1 MIKLKSLFRRGQG
14 PSGAK
19 HSSQTQRSSSPTGGS
34 NGGGGGGVGP
44 GTGGAGYALG
54 TGGGGTGASGALSAN
69 GGGTTG
75 GGLLK
80 SAASVSSLE
89 YTVVSSK
96 PQTRGGQQQ
105 RFNGSKERLEHSGH
119 NHNQL
124 QHHHHHHHHHPQQ
137 QGHQHSRTASAH
149 MAQHASSGV
158 IGMATASS
166 STNHLNKFPP
176 SGGDGPLNERAVD
189 AGNSLSSSM
198 EQLTAISFV
207 GPERAVQKAPKG
219 HHHHHHQQQQQQ
231 PQSSPNRMAELQ
243 VHLEKLQT
251 ENRQLEEKVHEMSSC
266 QEELLLL
273 RDEIVRLKTS
283 HEQSNGELHRLLN
296 ENESLRDRLKTVV
309 QSPLSDSEKQQLIRN
324 TQRLHS
330 SAPASIAL
338 PNNMEPD
345 GTPCVT
351 PDWDKQSS
359 SSEVAVACLQDKIIQ
374 HNYINPAFC
383 QQSEF
388 YGTPPAASRSSRNN
402 VSGSLVSIASTAST
416 LTVTPKSKGQLD
428 VVTRRNEQ
436 LTRSYNRI
444 SSKIVNR
451 QHSLASFDRRV
462 PPSPGAK
469 PLVNTRLLD
478 RYGPPPPVGASGG
491 SQQQQQHQQQ
501 QQSAASL
508 GNPNTTGSRY
518 ALVPVEE
525 IPFSVV
531 QKYSVVNETQLSLV
545 AGGQRRPG
553 GTPIASRSEE
563 YLDRVGCDGDEGLTN
578 GDASGD
584 DDRDDNHNLSDQ
596 FRSLPPM
603 MTSHSTALDLHS
615 GSRTL
620 KNAFSS
626 DFGSKSFILYDQ
638 RNNQRFEMVP
648 TEEDEELVDDNQEII
663 QMHNGRAHRYAIIPS
678 VADDE
683 DETCLSHSNNDCGNG
698 SGNGVGSTEEP
709 TAIHRSPARR
719 TASSL
724 SVRHNHQHHHQQ
736 QRGRETPQQQMVP
749 AACSS
754 SNSGIL
760 KTPSKAAPPPP
771 QPGRI
776 ETTPKKNPATLKLHE
791 LLTTPQKP
799 QQWRGTP
806 QSSPFN
812 ITPATTPRRNAAAAA
827 GGPAIMV
834 SSTPKQQ
841 QPPQQVQQLQQPPP
855 TTAIISPRL
864 NSDIYSEKPLPLDP
878 EKSGAS
884 WGPTDGSKSWQKMA
898 NASITIGAVSLML
911 IMCGFMNSGLSLYM
925 TAKLGREFYL
935 DAGVLAGFSAIAL
948 GILGFKSRQCDWL
961 PNRNYMSGYVLVTV
975 FSLLNCCAEI
985 ILMTI
990 HPYPGTP
997 LNDVTT
1003 GIILGLSALIILLI
1017 SLGAITSRW
1026 CRAPPPDNRMEET
1039 HYSTN
1044 EELQATLQELADLQ
1058 SQILELQTDNER
1070 LVEEKDV
1077 IFQSLCR
1084 QTEKLEDS
1092 RTQIGTLQNLLL
1104 REPNPQD
1111 VTPTDREQKLVDLL
1125 KSAQDEREGL
1135 LVKQEELNGELNE
1148 VKGVLEERTGE
1159 VARIKARV
1167 SLLESSLEAANAEQ
1181 KDINA
1186 QLLESKEDASVKM
1199 IEISRLTTL
1208 LENARAKIDELEQD
1222 RAMGDKTDLEELLD
1236 ATRKEKDQLETQV
1249 ASLQEQV
1256 SISQCEV
1263 QKLKDQLARL
1273 NEECK
1278 VVRNNAKCVISDLE
1292 YKNETV
1298 TQEKQKMAS
1307 DYQLLQESINELQ
1320 VQNKC
1325 LLEDKAQLET
1335 LLSEMQ
1341 KHLGETERKLM
1352 EKTEE
1357 LNQETRLRKQEADEW
1372 DHFQSDLLMTVRV
1385 ANDFKTEAQNAREK
1399 LALDNKALREKV
1411 RVLEQQIEQ
1420 LNKQA
1425 IVGRGNPDEVQLSYE
1440 RLNVLKQGLS
1450 ASVES
1455 LNNFDRNVD
1464 EFSYRV
1470 QLLRKQMNGFSLDR
1484 QLNSTTNN
1492 SSPVTITTNIFQ
1504 HEPVARV
1511 ADDDSQQDTESD
1523 APPPL
1528 PKTKPPKMVVRFAGV
1543 PPQSDNDTS
1552 DTFGTSASDLD
1563 DFEAQELEVLMP
1575 STRKSTP
1582 FGGKQ
1587 IAQTPETMSNTSSNS
1602 SITGE
1607 TTGHRAERLTTE
1619 TVKDNWKLATP
1630 PFRPIAASRSSENLT
1645 QSSFALFKPVPRF
1658 ASKSTQDLRSSRSS
1672 SDRRQRNS
1680 LGLADFGSGM
1690 FYSKSI
1696 DDLIMRDIDGMT
1708 THHKAASNLSKFRK
1722 FRYERS
1728 ISGSSLNNLAKLELE
1743 DQQHQHRSVKDEQQQ
1758 QQQQQ
1763 QELHHQKVSSL
1774 TSLPTAKHVHSYSV
1788 EYMPARVTNKS
1799 RDLEISE
1806 RSNRLDTIARLGMKH
1821 EIRSKPQPLPRT
1833 DSEQSL
1839 ISGQHKI
1846 VYVHDAETNQFVLE
1860 EELRERKMKSTTR
1873 PVTMPPNVRTTS
1885 QPLPKPNTK
1894 FVLNRSSEPARNDV
1908 VAPLYANITRPEKY
1922 TYDRKHALLT
1932 FNNMLAS
1939 KESQNSLITSVQ
1951 QEMAV
1956 RRQQKS
1962 AIQRQDSRLS
1972 VKSLI
1977 ESIEN
1982 SAKQTKLST
1991 DSRCSSS
1998 SSINSIPA
2006 DGNPTLSTKHSTHV
2020 SDNSIN
2026 NNNNNDNNGQAIGIN
2041 NVKSHTN
2048 GNNNDE
2054 NDVLQIPVQAAP
2066 TVPASLPAKSPLRE
2080 QQQPTAGGNIV
2091 NSNTKP
2097 NQSAS
2102 ADTVLLMKK
2111 SSLINTNNGCNTTI
2125 NPAII
2130 SHKTMDYVRRNS
2142 YNDISER
2149 KDPLNAL
2156 VKNGG
2161 SKRNALLKWC
2171 QNKAVGYRN
2180 IDITNFSS
2188 SWNDGLALCAI
2199 MHSYL
2204 PDRVPYDKLNQNDK
2218 RRNFS
2223 LAFAAAESVGIPTSL
2238 SIDEMCLQER
2248 PDWQQVMS
2256 YVTAI
2261 YKHFET

>member
-54 TGGGGTGASGALSAN
+54 TGGGGTGGSGALSAN

-374 HNYINPAFC
+374 
-383 QQSEF
+383 
-388 YGTPPAASRSSRNN
+388 
-402 VSGSLVSIASTAST
+402 
-416 LTVTPKSKGQLD
+416 
-428 VVTRRNEQ
+428 
-436 LTRSYNRI
+436 
-444 SSKIVNR
+444 
-451 QHSLASFDRRV
+451 
-462 PPSPGAK
+462 
-469 PLVNTRLLD
+469 
-478 RYGPPPPVGASGG
+478 
-491 SQQQQQHQQQ
+491 
-501 QQSAASL
+501 
-508 GNPNTTGSRY
+508 
-518 ALVPVEE
+518 
-525 IPFSVV
+525 
-531 QKYSVVNETQLSLV
+531 
-545 AGGQRRPG
+545 
-553 GTPIASRSEE
+553 
-563 YLDRVGCDGDEGLTN
+563 
-578 GDASGD
+578 
-584 DDRDDNHNLSDQ
+584 
-596 FRSLPPM
+596 
-603 MTSHSTALDLHS
+603 
-615 GSRTL
+615 
-620 KNAFSS
+620 
-626 DFGSKSFILYDQ
+626 
-638 RNNQRFEMVP
+638 
-648 TEEDEELVDDNQEII
+648 
-663 QMHNGRAHRYAIIPS
+663 
-678 VADDE
+678 
-683 DETCLSHSNNDCGNG
+683 
-698 SGNGVGSTEEP
+698 
-709 TAIHRSPARR
+709 
-719 TASSL
+719 
-724 SVRHNHQHHHQQ
+724 
-736 QRGRETPQQQMVP
+736 
-749 AACSS
+749 
-754 SNSGIL
+754 
-760 KTPSKAAPPPP
+760 
-771 QPGRI
+771 
-776 ETTPKKNPATLKLHE
+776 
-791 LLTTPQKP
+791 
-799 QQWRGTP
+799 
-806 QSSPFN
+806 
-812 ITPATTPRRNAAAAA
+812 
-827 GGPAIMV
+827 
-834 SSTPKQQ
+834 
-841 QPPQQVQQLQQPPP
+841 
-855 TTAIISPRL
+855 
-864 NSDIYSEKPLPLDP
+864 
-878 EKSGAS
+878 
-884 WGPTDGSKSWQKMA
+884 
-898 NASITIGAVSLML
+898 
-911 IMCGFMNSGLSLYM
+911 
-925 TAKLGREFYL
+925 
-935 DAGVLAGFSAIAL
+935 
-948 GILGFKSRQCDWL
+948 
-961 PNRNYMSGYVLVTV
+961 
-975 FSLLNCCAEI
+975 
-985 ILMTI
+985 
-990 HPYPGTP
+990 
-997 LNDVTT
+997 
-1003 GIILGLSALIILLI
+1003 
-1017 SLGAITSRW
+1017 
-1026 CRAPPPDNRMEET
+1026 MEET

-1420 LNKQA
+1420 LNK
-1425 IVGRGNPDEVQLSYE
+1425 L
-1440 RLNVLKQGLS
+1440 
-1450 ASVES
+1450 
-1455 LNNFDRNVD
+1455 
-1464 EFSYRV
+1464 
-1470 QLLRKQMNGFSLDR
+1470 
-1484 QLNSTTNN
+1484 
-1492 SSPVTITTNIFQ
+1492 
-1504 HEPVARV
+1504 
-1511 ADDDSQQDTESD
+1511 
-1523 APPPL
+1523 
-1528 PKTKPPKMVVRFAGV
+1528 
-1543 PPQSDNDTS
+1543 
-1552 DTFGTSASDLD
+1552 
-1563 DFEAQELEVLMP
+1563 
-1575 STRKSTP
+1575 
-1582 FGGKQ
+1582 
-1587 IAQTPETMSNTSSNS
+1587 
-1602 SITGE
+1602 
-1607 TTGHRAERLTTE
+1607 
-1619 TVKDNWKLATP
+1619 
-1630 PFRPIAASRSSENLT
+1630 
-1645 QSSFALFKPVPRF
+1645 
-1658 ASKSTQDLRSSRSS
+1658 
-1672 SDRRQRNS
+1672 
-1680 LGLADFGSGM
+1680 
-1690 FYSKSI
+1690 
-1696 DDLIMRDIDGMT
+1696 
-1708 THHKAASNLSKFRK
+1708 
-1722 FRYERS
+1722 
-1728 ISGSSLNNLAKLELE
+1728 
-1743 DQQHQHRSVKDEQQQ
+1743 
-1758 QQQQQ
+1758 
-1763 QELHHQKVSSL
+1763 
-1774 TSLPTAKHVHSYSV
+1774 
-1788 EYMPARVTNKS
+1788 
-1799 RDLEISE
+1799 
-1806 RSNRLDTIARLGMKH
+1806 
-1821 EIRSKPQPLPRT
+1821 
-1833 DSEQSL
+1833 
-1839 ISGQHKI
+1839 
-1846 VYVHDAETNQFVLE
+1846 
-1860 EELRERKMKSTTR
+1860 
-1873 PVTMPPNVRTTS
+1873 
-1885 QPLPKPNTK
+1885 
-1894 FVLNRSSEPARNDV
+1894 
-1908 VAPLYANITRPEKY
+1908 
-1922 TYDRKHALLT
+1922 
-1932 FNNMLAS
+1932 LAS

-2026 NNNNNDNNGQAIGIN
+2026 NNNNDNNSQAIGIN

>member
-1 MIKLKSLFRRGQG
+1 MSTLKQKIRNVFSWQHDDYKLTDPPAEAAPASNENDVANGGNRASRFLKGSSAKPTNVPLKGVGSRTAKINKKRLNQINIARNSSITSAQLNAAVPLVNIRRAPSDRSVLSEIDREIVSKSNQYRTPTRPITVAAIPASSVSGRSSTSTKASSRGSSIAPSSLTSASQSGPIIVRKAPPAPVGNLGAAPDRSLFRSQAKPSRSNNEEQRKSITRKPLLSGFGRQRGQG
-14 PSGAK
+14 PSGGTK
-19 HSSQTQRSSSPTGGS
+19 HSSQTQRSSSPTGGT
-34 NGGGGGGVGP
+34 NGGGGGGG
-44 GTGGAGYALG
+44 GQGGAGYAL
-54 TGGGGTGASGALSAN
+54 GGTGASGALSAN
-69 GGGTTG
+69 GGGTTGAGGG

-89 YTVVSSK
+89 YTVVSK
-96 PQTRGGQQQ
+96 PQSRGGQQQ
-105 RFNGSKERLEHSGH
+105 RFNGSKERLDHHSGH

-137 QGHQHSRTASAH
+137 QQQQQQAAHQHSRTASAH
-149 MAQHASSGV
+149 MAQHATSGI

-166 STNHLNKFPP
+166 TNHLNMFPP
-176 SGGDGPLNERAVD
+176 GGAGGGDGPVNERAVD

-198 EQLTAISFV
+198 EQLTAISFT
-207 GPERAVQKAPKG
+207 GPERAVQKAPKA

-231 PQSSPNRMAELQ
+231 PQSSPNRLAELQ

-338 PNNMEPD
+338 PNNMDAE

-374 HNYINPAFC
+374 
-383 QQSEF
+383 
-388 YGTPPAASRSSRNN
+388 
-402 VSGSLVSIASTAST
+402 
-416 LTVTPKSKGQLD
+416 
-428 VVTRRNEQ
+428 
-436 LTRSYNRI
+436 
-444 SSKIVNR
+444 
-451 QHSLASFDRRV
+451 
-462 PPSPGAK
+462 
-469 PLVNTRLLD
+469 
-478 RYGPPPPVGASGG
+478 
-491 SQQQQQHQQQ
+491 
-501 QQSAASL
+501 
-508 GNPNTTGSRY
+508 
-518 ALVPVEE
+518 
-525 IPFSVV
+525 
-531 QKYSVVNETQLSLV
+531 
-545 AGGQRRPG
+545 
-553 GTPIASRSEE
+553 
-563 YLDRVGCDGDEGLTN
+563 
-578 GDASGD
+578 
-584 DDRDDNHNLSDQ
+584 
-596 FRSLPPM
+596 
-603 MTSHSTALDLHS
+603 
-615 GSRTL
+615 
-620 KNAFSS
+620 
-626 DFGSKSFILYDQ
+626 
-638 RNNQRFEMVP
+638 
-648 TEEDEELVDDNQEII
+648 
-663 QMHNGRAHRYAIIPS
+663 
-678 VADDE
+678 
-683 DETCLSHSNNDCGNG
+683 
-698 SGNGVGSTEEP
+698 
-709 TAIHRSPARR
+709 
-719 TASSL
+719 
-724 SVRHNHQHHHQQ
+724 
-736 QRGRETPQQQMVP
+736 
-749 AACSS
+749 
-754 SNSGIL
+754 
-760 KTPSKAAPPPP
+760 
-771 QPGRI
+771 
-776 ETTPKKNPATLKLHE
+776 
-791 LLTTPQKP
+791 
-799 QQWRGTP
+799 
-806 QSSPFN
+806 
-812 ITPATTPRRNAAAAA
+812 
-827 GGPAIMV
+827 
-834 SSTPKQQ
+834 
-841 QPPQQVQQLQQPPP
+841 
-855 TTAIISPRL
+855 
-864 NSDIYSEKPLPLDP
+864 
-878 EKSGAS
+878 
-884 WGPTDGSKSWQKMA
+884 
-898 NASITIGAVSLML
+898 
-911 IMCGFMNSGLSLYM
+911 
-925 TAKLGREFYL
+925 
-935 DAGVLAGFSAIAL
+935 
-948 GILGFKSRQCDWL
+948 
-961 PNRNYMSGYVLVTV
+961 
-975 FSLLNCCAEI
+975 
-985 ILMTI
+985 
-990 HPYPGTP
+990 
-997 LNDVTT
+997 
-1003 GIILGLSALIILLI
+1003 
-1017 SLGAITSRW
+1017 
-1026 CRAPPPDNRMEET
+1026 MEET

-1058 SQILELQTDNER
+1058 SQILELQSDNER

-1148 VKGVLEERTGE
+1148 LKGVVEERTGE
-1159 VARIKARV
+1159 VSRIKARV

-1236 ATRKEKDQLETQV
+1236 VARKEKDQLETQV

-1298 TQEKQKMAS
+1298 TQEKQKMAA

-1420 LNKQA
+1420 LNKQ
-1425 IVGRGNPDEVQLSYE
+1425 
-1440 RLNVLKQGLS
+1440 
-1450 ASVES
+1450 
-1455 LNNFDRNVD
+1455 
-1464 EFSYRV
+1464 
-1470 QLLRKQMNGFSLDR
+1470 
-1484 QLNSTTNN
+1484 
-1492 SSPVTITTNIFQ
+1492 
-1504 HEPVARV
+1504 
-1511 ADDDSQQDTESD
+1511 
-1523 APPPL
+1523 
-1528 PKTKPPKMVVRFAGV
+1528 
-1543 PPQSDNDTS
+1543 
-1552 DTFGTSASDLD
+1552 
-1563 DFEAQELEVLMP
+1563 
-1575 STRKSTP
+1575 
-1582 FGGKQ
+1582 
-1587 IAQTPETMSNTSSNS
+1587 
-1602 SITGE
+1602 
-1607 TTGHRAERLTTE
+1607 
-1619 TVKDNWKLATP
+1619 
-1630 PFRPIAASRSSENLT
+1630 
-1645 QSSFALFKPVPRF
+1645 
-1658 ASKSTQDLRSSRSS
+1658 
-1672 SDRRQRNS
+1672 
-1680 LGLADFGSGM
+1680 
-1690 FYSKSI
+1690 
-1696 DDLIMRDIDGMT
+1696 
-1708 THHKAASNLSKFRK
+1708 
-1722 FRYERS
+1722 
-1728 ISGSSLNNLAKLELE
+1728 
-1743 DQQHQHRSVKDEQQQ
+1743 
-1758 QQQQQ
+1758 
-1763 QELHHQKVSSL
+1763 
-1774 TSLPTAKHVHSYSV
+1774 
-1788 EYMPARVTNKS
+1788 
-1799 RDLEISE
+1799 
-1806 RSNRLDTIARLGMKH
+1806 
-1821 EIRSKPQPLPRT
+1821 
-1833 DSEQSL
+1833 
-1839 ISGQHKI
+1839 
-1846 VYVHDAETNQFVLE
+1846 
-1860 EELRERKMKSTTR
+1860 
-1873 PVTMPPNVRTTS
+1873 
-1885 QPLPKPNTK
+1885 
-1894 FVLNRSSEPARNDV
+1894 
-1908 VAPLYANITRPEKY
+1908 
-1922 TYDRKHALLT
+1922 
-1932 FNNMLAS
+1932 LAS

-1982 SAKQTKLST
+1982 SAKQTKLSS

-2026 NNNNNDNNGQAIGIN
+2026 NNNNNNDNNGQAIGSN

-2054 NDVLQIPVQAAP
+2054 NDVLQIPVQATA

-2080 QQQPTAGGNIV
+2080 QQQPTAGGNV
-2091 NSNTKP
+2091 ANSNTKP

-2111 SSLINTNNGCNTTI
+2111 SSLINTSNGCNTTI

-2238 SIDEMCLQER
+2238 NIDEMCLQER

>member
-34 NGGGGGGVGP
+34 NGGGQ

-54 TGGGGTGASGALSAN
+54 GTGGGTGASGALSAN
-69 GGGTTG
+69 GGGTTGAAGG

-96 PQTRGGQQQ
+96 PQSRGGQQQ
-105 RFNGSKERLEHSGH
+105 RFNGSKERLDHHSGH
-119 NHNQL
+119 SQL

-137 QGHQHSRTASAH
+137 QQQAHHQHSRTASAH
-149 MAQHASSGV
+149 MAQHASSGI
-158 IGMATASS
+158 IGMATAS

-176 SGGDGPLNERAVD
+176 GGGGDGPVNERAVD

-198 EQLTAISFV
+198 EQLTAISFA
-207 GPERAVQKAPKG
+207 GPERAVQKAPKA
-219 HHHHHHQQQQQQ
+219 HHHHHHQQQQQPQQ
-231 PQSSPNRMAELQ
+231 PQSSPNRLAELQ

-283 HEQSNGELHRLLN
+283 HEQSNSELHRLLN

-338 PNNMEPD
+338 PNNMDAE

-374 HNYINPAFC
+374 
-383 QQSEF
+383 
-388 YGTPPAASRSSRNN
+388 
-402 VSGSLVSIASTAST
+402 
-416 LTVTPKSKGQLD
+416 
-428 VVTRRNEQ
+428 
-436 LTRSYNRI
+436 
-444 SSKIVNR
+444 
-451 QHSLASFDRRV
+451 
-462 PPSPGAK
+462 
-469 PLVNTRLLD
+469 
-478 RYGPPPPVGASGG
+478 
-491 SQQQQQHQQQ
+491 
-501 QQSAASL
+501 
-508 GNPNTTGSRY
+508 
-518 ALVPVEE
+518 
-525 IPFSVV
+525 
-531 QKYSVVNETQLSLV
+531 
-545 AGGQRRPG
+545 
-553 GTPIASRSEE
+553 
-563 YLDRVGCDGDEGLTN
+563 
-578 GDASGD
+578 
-584 DDRDDNHNLSDQ
+584 
-596 FRSLPPM
+596 
-603 MTSHSTALDLHS
+603 
-615 GSRTL
+615 
-620 KNAFSS
+620 
-626 DFGSKSFILYDQ
+626 
-638 RNNQRFEMVP
+638 
-648 TEEDEELVDDNQEII
+648 
-663 QMHNGRAHRYAIIPS
+663 
-678 VADDE
+678 
-683 DETCLSHSNNDCGNG
+683 
-698 SGNGVGSTEEP
+698 
-709 TAIHRSPARR
+709 
-719 TASSL
+719 
-724 SVRHNHQHHHQQ
+724 
-736 QRGRETPQQQMVP
+736 
-749 AACSS
+749 
-754 SNSGIL
+754 
-760 KTPSKAAPPPP
+760 
-771 QPGRI
+771 
-776 ETTPKKNPATLKLHE
+776 
-791 LLTTPQKP
+791 
-799 QQWRGTP
+799 
-806 QSSPFN
+806 
-812 ITPATTPRRNAAAAA
+812 
-827 GGPAIMV
+827 
-834 SSTPKQQ
+834 
-841 QPPQQVQQLQQPPP
+841 
-855 TTAIISPRL
+855 
-864 NSDIYSEKPLPLDP
+864 
-878 EKSGAS
+878 
-884 WGPTDGSKSWQKMA
+884 
-898 NASITIGAVSLML
+898 
-911 IMCGFMNSGLSLYM
+911 
-925 TAKLGREFYL
+925 
-935 DAGVLAGFSAIAL
+935 
-948 GILGFKSRQCDWL
+948 
-961 PNRNYMSGYVLVTV
+961 
-975 FSLLNCCAEI
+975 
-985 ILMTI
+985 
-990 HPYPGTP
+990 
-997 LNDVTT
+997 
-1003 GIILGLSALIILLI
+1003 
-1017 SLGAITSRW
+1017 
-1026 CRAPPPDNRMEET
+1026 MEET

-1058 SQILELQTDNER
+1058 SQILELQSDNER

-1148 VKGVLEERTGE
+1148 LKGVLEERTGE
-1159 VARIKARV
+1159 VTRIKARV

-1236 ATRKEKDQLETQV
+1236 AARKEKDQLETQV

-1411 RVLEQQIEQ
+1411 RILEQQIEQ

-1425 IVGRGNPDEVQLSYE
+1425 LVGRGNPDEVQLSYE
-1440 RLNVLKQGLS
+1440 RLNVLKQDLS

-1455 LNNFDRNVD
+1455 LNHFDRNVD

-1484 QLNSTTNN
+1484 QLNTTSTTTSS
-1492 SSPVTITTNIFQ
+1492 SSPVTTITSNIVQ
-1504 HEPVARV
+1504 HIPLAR
-1511 ADDDSQQDTESD
+1511 ADDDDSQQDTESD

-1543 PPQSDNDTS
+1543 SPESDNDTS

-1563 DFEAQELEVLMP
+1563 DFESRQGEVVMS

-1582 FGGKQ
+1582 FGGKLVVE
-1587 IAQTPETMSNTSSNS
+1587 TPETMSNSSSSS

-1607 TTGHRAERLTTE
+1607 TAGPIVEQLTGK
-1619 TVKDNWKLATP
+1619 TVKDNWKLTTP
-1630 PFRPIAASRSSENLT
+1630 AFRPIAASRSSENLA

-1658 ASKSTQDLRSSRSS
+1658 ASKSTQDLRSSRG

-1708 THHKAASNLSKFRK
+1708 AHHKAASNLSKFRK

-1743 DQQHQHRSVKDEQQQ
+1743 DQQHQNRSERDEQQQ
-1758 QQQQQ
+1758 HEQQ
-1763 QELHHQKVSSL
+1763 QEPQQHKVTSL
-1774 TSLPTAKHVHSYSV
+1774 TSLPTTKHVQSYSI
-1788 EYMPARVTNKS
+1788 EHIPTSVTSKS
-1799 RDLEISE
+1799 RNLEISE
-1806 RSNRLDTIARLGMKH
+1806 KSNRLETITRLAIKH
-1821 EIRSKPQPLPRT
+1821 ELRGKPPQPLPRT

-1839 ISGQHKI
+1839 ASGQHKI

-1860 EELRERKMKSTTR
+1860 EELRERKMKSTPR
-1873 PVTMPPNVRTTS
+1873 PVTMPPVVRATTS

-1894 FVLNRSSEPARNDV
+1894 FVLNRSTEPFRNDV
-1908 VAPLYANITRPEKY
+1908 VTPLYANITRPEKY
-1922 TYDRKHALLT
+1922 TNDRKHAPLT
-1932 FNNMLAS
+1932 FNNKLAS

-1982 SAKQTKLST
+1982 SAKQTKLSS

-2006 DGNPTLSTKHSTHV
+2006 DGNPPLSTKHSTHV

-2026 NNNNNDNNGQAIGIN
+2026 NNNNNNDNNGQAIGTN

-2054 NDVLQIPVQAAP
+2054 NDVLQIPVQATA

-2080 QQQPTAGGNIV
+2080 QQQPTAGGNV
-2091 NSNTKP
+2091 ANSNTKP
-2097 NQSAS
+2097 NQPAS
-2102 ADTVLLMKK
+2102 ADSVLLMKK
-2111 SSLINTNNGCNTTI
+2111 SSLINTSNGCNTTI

-2238 SIDEMCLQER
+2238 NIDEMCLQER

>member
-1 MIKLKSLFRRGQG
+1 MSSLKQKIRNVFSWQHDDYKLTEPPVEAAPSASNDANLANGGNRGSRFLKGSSAKPTNVPLKGVGNRTAKINKKRLNQINIARNSSITSAQLNAAVPLVNIRRAPSDRSVLSEIDREIVSKSNQYRTPTRPITVAAIPASSVSGRSSTSTKASSRGSSIAPSSLTSASQSGPIILRKAPPAPVGKLGAAPERSLFRSQPKPSRSNSEEQRKSITRKPLLSGFGRQRGQG

-34 NGGGGGGVGP
+34 NGGGGGGGGGP

-54 TGGGGTGASGALSAN
+54 GTGGGTGASGALSAN
-69 GGGTTG
+69 GGGITG
-75 GGLLK
+75 GGAGGLLK

-96 PQTRGGQQQ
+96 PQSRGGQ
-105 RFNGSKERLEHSGH
+105 RFNGSKERLDHSGH

-149 MAQHASSGV
+149 MAQHASGGI
-158 IGMATASS
+158 IGMATAS

-176 SGGDGPLNERAVD
+176 GGDGSVNERAVD

-198 EQLTAISFV
+198 EQLTAISFA
-207 GPERAVQKAPKG
+207 GPDRTVQKAPKA
-219 HHHHHHQQQQQQ
+219 HHHHHHQQ
-231 PQSSPNRMAELQ
+231 SSPNRLAELQ

-283 HEQSNGELHRLLN
+283 HEQSNSELHRLLN

-338 PNNMEPD
+338 PNNMDAE

-374 HNYINPAFC
+374 
-383 QQSEF
+383 
-388 YGTPPAASRSSRNN
+388 
-402 VSGSLVSIASTAST
+402 
-416 LTVTPKSKGQLD
+416 
-428 VVTRRNEQ
+428 
-436 LTRSYNRI
+436 
-444 SSKIVNR
+444 
-451 QHSLASFDRRV
+451 
-462 PPSPGAK
+462 
-469 PLVNTRLLD
+469 
-478 RYGPPPPVGASGG
+478 
-491 SQQQQQHQQQ
+491 
-501 QQSAASL
+501 
-508 GNPNTTGSRY
+508 
-518 ALVPVEE
+518 
-525 IPFSVV
+525 
-531 QKYSVVNETQLSLV
+531 
-545 AGGQRRPG
+545 
-553 GTPIASRSEE
+553 
-563 YLDRVGCDGDEGLTN
+563 
-578 GDASGD
+578 
-584 DDRDDNHNLSDQ
+584 
-596 FRSLPPM
+596 
-603 MTSHSTALDLHS
+603 
-615 GSRTL
+615 
-620 KNAFSS
+620 
-626 DFGSKSFILYDQ
+626 
-638 RNNQRFEMVP
+638 
-648 TEEDEELVDDNQEII
+648 
-663 QMHNGRAHRYAIIPS
+663 
-678 VADDE
+678 
-683 DETCLSHSNNDCGNG
+683 
-698 SGNGVGSTEEP
+698 
-709 TAIHRSPARR
+709 
-719 TASSL
+719 
-724 SVRHNHQHHHQQ
+724 
-736 QRGRETPQQQMVP
+736 
-749 AACSS
+749 
-754 SNSGIL
+754 
-760 KTPSKAAPPPP
+760 
-771 QPGRI
+771 
-776 ETTPKKNPATLKLHE
+776 
-791 LLTTPQKP
+791 
-799 QQWRGTP
+799 
-806 QSSPFN
+806 
-812 ITPATTPRRNAAAAA
+812 
-827 GGPAIMV
+827 
-834 SSTPKQQ
+834 
-841 QPPQQVQQLQQPPP
+841 
-855 TTAIISPRL
+855 
-864 NSDIYSEKPLPLDP
+864 
-878 EKSGAS
+878 
-884 WGPTDGSKSWQKMA
+884 
-898 NASITIGAVSLML
+898 
-911 IMCGFMNSGLSLYM
+911 
-925 TAKLGREFYL
+925 
-935 DAGVLAGFSAIAL
+935 
-948 GILGFKSRQCDWL
+948 
-961 PNRNYMSGYVLVTV
+961 
-975 FSLLNCCAEI
+975 
-985 ILMTI
+985 
-990 HPYPGTP
+990 
-997 LNDVTT
+997 
-1003 GIILGLSALIILLI
+1003 
-1017 SLGAITSRW
+1017 
-1026 CRAPPPDNRMEET
+1026 MEET

-1058 SQILELQTDNER
+1058 SQILELQSDNER

-1148 VKGVLEERTGE
+1148 LKGALEERTGE
-1159 VARIKARV
+1159 VSRIKARV

-1236 ATRKEKDQLETQV
+1236 AARKEKDQLETQV

-1425 IVGRGNPDEVQLSYE
+1425 LVGRGNPDEVQLSYE
-1440 RLNVLKQGLS
+1440 RLNILKQDLS

-1455 LNNFDRNVD
+1455 LNHFDRNVD

-1484 QLNSTTNN
+1484 QLNINTTTSS
-1492 SSPVTITTNIFQ
+1492 SSPVTSTSQIVQ
-1504 HEPVARV
+1504 HVPVVRAE
-1511 ADDDSQQDTESD
+1511 DDDSQQDTESD

-1528 PKTKPPKMVVRFAGV
+1528 PKTKPPKMVVRFADV
-1543 PPQSDNDTS
+1543 SPQSDNDTS

-1563 DFEAQELEVLMP
+1563 DFEPQQAEVLMP

-1582 FGGKQ
+1582 FGEKLVV
-1587 IAQTPETMSNTSSNS
+1587 QTSETMSNSSSSS
-1602 SITGE
+1602 SIMGE
-1607 TTGHRAERLTTE
+1607 TTRHNVNRLTAK

-1630 PFRPIAASRSSENLT
+1630 AFRPIAASRSSENLA

-1658 ASKSTQDLRSSRSS
+1658 ASKSTQDLRSSRG
-1672 SDRRQRNS
+1672 SDHRRQRNS

-1708 THHKAASNLSKFRK
+1708 AHHKAASNLSKFRK

-1743 DQQHQHRSVKDEQQQ
+1743 DQQHQNRSVGDEQQQ
-1758 QQQQQ
+1758 EQ
-1763 QELHHQKVSSL
+1763 HDPKVSSL
-1774 TSLPTAKHVHSYSV
+1774 TSLPTGKHVQSHSV
-1788 EYMPARVTNKS
+1788 EHIPARATNTLHN
-1799 RDLEISE
+1799 LEISE
-1806 RSNRLDTIARLGMKH
+1806 SSNRLETIPRFGMKH
-1821 EIRSKPQPLPRT
+1821 ELRGKPPQPLPRT

-1839 ISGQHKI
+1839 VSGQQHKI
-1846 VYVHDAETNQFVLE
+1846 VYVHDAESNQFVLE
-1860 EELRERKMKSTTR
+1860 EELRERKMKSTPR
-1873 PVTMPPNVRTTS
+1873 PVTMPPNVRAPPK
-1885 QPLPKPNTK
+1885 PLPKPNTK
-1894 FVLNRSSEPARNDV
+1894 FVLNRSAEPFRSDV
-1908 VAPLYANITRPEKY
+1908 AAPLYANLTRPEKY
-1922 TYDRKHALLT
+1922 TNDRKHAPLT
-1932 FNNMLAS
+1932 FNNNLAS

-2026 NNNNNDNNGQAIGIN
+2026 NNNNNNNDNNGQAIGTN

-2054 NDVLQIPVQAAP
+2054 NDVLIPVQAAA

-2080 QQQPTAGGNIV
+2080 QQQPTAGGNV
-2091 NSNTKP
+2091 ANSNTKP

-2102 ADTVLLMKK
+2102 ADAMLLMKK
-2111 SSLINTNNGCNTTI
+2111 SSLINNSNGCNTTI

-2238 SIDEMCLQER
+2238 NIDEMCLQER

>member
-14 PSGAK
+14 PSGGTK
-19 HSSQTQRSSSPTGGS
+19 HSSQTQRSSSPTGGT
-34 NGGGGGGVGP
+34 NGGGGGGG
-44 GTGGAGYALG
+44 GQGGAGYAL
-54 TGGGGTGASGALSAN
+54 GGTGASGALSAN
-69 GGGTTG
+69 GGGTTGAGGG

-89 YTVVSSK
+89 YTVVSK
-96 PQTRGGQQQ
+96 PQSRGGQQQ
-105 RFNGSKERLEHSGH
+105 RFNGSKERLDHHSGH

-137 QGHQHSRTASAH
+137 QQQQQQAAHQHSRTASAH
-149 MAQHASSGV
+149 MAQHATSGI

-166 STNHLNKFPP
+166 TNHLNMFPP
-176 SGGDGPLNERAVD
+176 GGAGGGDGPVNERAVD

-198 EQLTAISFV
+198 EQLTAISFT
-207 GPERAVQKAPKG
+207 GPERAVQKAPKA

-231 PQSSPNRMAELQ
+231 PQSSPNRLAELQ

-338 PNNMEPD
+338 PNNMDAE

-374 HNYINPAFC
+374 
-383 QQSEF
+383 
-388 YGTPPAASRSSRNN
+388 
-402 VSGSLVSIASTAST
+402 
-416 LTVTPKSKGQLD
+416 
-428 VVTRRNEQ
+428 
-436 LTRSYNRI
+436 
-444 SSKIVNR
+444 
-451 QHSLASFDRRV
+451 
-462 PPSPGAK
+462 
-469 PLVNTRLLD
+469 
-478 RYGPPPPVGASGG
+478 
-491 SQQQQQHQQQ
+491 
-501 QQSAASL
+501 
-508 GNPNTTGSRY
+508 
-518 ALVPVEE
+518 
-525 IPFSVV
+525 
-531 QKYSVVNETQLSLV
+531 
-545 AGGQRRPG
+545 
-553 GTPIASRSEE
+553 
-563 YLDRVGCDGDEGLTN
+563 
-578 GDASGD
+578 
-584 DDRDDNHNLSDQ
+584 
-596 FRSLPPM
+596 
-603 MTSHSTALDLHS
+603 
-615 GSRTL
+615 
-620 KNAFSS
+620 
-626 DFGSKSFILYDQ
+626 
-638 RNNQRFEMVP
+638 
-648 TEEDEELVDDNQEII
+648 
-663 QMHNGRAHRYAIIPS
+663 
-678 VADDE
+678 
-683 DETCLSHSNNDCGNG
+683 
-698 SGNGVGSTEEP
+698 
-709 TAIHRSPARR
+709 
-719 TASSL
+719 
-724 SVRHNHQHHHQQ
+724 
-736 QRGRETPQQQMVP
+736 
-749 AACSS
+749 
-754 SNSGIL
+754 
-760 KTPSKAAPPPP
+760 
-771 QPGRI
+771 
-776 ETTPKKNPATLKLHE
+776 
-791 LLTTPQKP
+791 
-799 QQWRGTP
+799 
-806 QSSPFN
+806 
-812 ITPATTPRRNAAAAA
+812 
-827 GGPAIMV
+827 
-834 SSTPKQQ
+834 
-841 QPPQQVQQLQQPPP
+841 
-855 TTAIISPRL
+855 
-864 NSDIYSEKPLPLDP
+864 
-878 EKSGAS
+878 
-884 WGPTDGSKSWQKMA
+884 
-898 NASITIGAVSLML
+898 
-911 IMCGFMNSGLSLYM
+911 
-925 TAKLGREFYL
+925 
-935 DAGVLAGFSAIAL
+935 
-948 GILGFKSRQCDWL
+948 
-961 PNRNYMSGYVLVTV
+961 
-975 FSLLNCCAEI
+975 
-985 ILMTI
+985 
-990 HPYPGTP
+990 
-997 LNDVTT
+997 
-1003 GIILGLSALIILLI
+1003 
-1017 SLGAITSRW
+1017 
-1026 CRAPPPDNRMEET
+1026 MEET

-1058 SQILELQTDNER
+1058 SQILELQSDNER

-1148 VKGVLEERTGE
+1148 LKGVVEERTGE
-1159 VARIKARV
+1159 VSRIKARV

-1236 ATRKEKDQLETQV
+1236 VARKEKDQLETQV

-1298 TQEKQKMAS
+1298 TQEKQKMAA

-1420 LNKQA
+1420 LNKQ
-1425 IVGRGNPDEVQLSYE
+1425 
-1440 RLNVLKQGLS
+1440 
-1450 ASVES
+1450 
-1455 LNNFDRNVD
+1455 
-1464 EFSYRV
+1464 
-1470 QLLRKQMNGFSLDR
+1470 
-1484 QLNSTTNN
+1484 
-1492 SSPVTITTNIFQ
+1492 
-1504 HEPVARV
+1504 
-1511 ADDDSQQDTESD
+1511 
-1523 APPPL
+1523 
-1528 PKTKPPKMVVRFAGV
+1528 
-1543 PPQSDNDTS
+1543 
-1552 DTFGTSASDLD
+1552 
-1563 DFEAQELEVLMP
+1563 
-1575 STRKSTP
+1575 
-1582 FGGKQ
+1582 
-1587 IAQTPETMSNTSSNS
+1587 
-1602 SITGE
+1602 
-1607 TTGHRAERLTTE
+1607 
-1619 TVKDNWKLATP
+1619 
-1630 PFRPIAASRSSENLT
+1630 
-1645 QSSFALFKPVPRF
+1645 
-1658 ASKSTQDLRSSRSS
+1658 
-1672 SDRRQRNS
+1672 
-1680 LGLADFGSGM
+1680 
-1690 FYSKSI
+1690 
-1696 DDLIMRDIDGMT
+1696 
-1708 THHKAASNLSKFRK
+1708 
-1722 FRYERS
+1722 
-1728 ISGSSLNNLAKLELE
+1728 
-1743 DQQHQHRSVKDEQQQ
+1743 
-1758 QQQQQ
+1758 
-1763 QELHHQKVSSL
+1763 
-1774 TSLPTAKHVHSYSV
+1774 
-1788 EYMPARVTNKS
+1788 
-1799 RDLEISE
+1799 
-1806 RSNRLDTIARLGMKH
+1806 
-1821 EIRSKPQPLPRT
+1821 
-1833 DSEQSL
+1833 
-1839 ISGQHKI
+1839 
-1846 VYVHDAETNQFVLE
+1846 
-1860 EELRERKMKSTTR
+1860 
-1873 PVTMPPNVRTTS
+1873 
-1885 QPLPKPNTK
+1885 
-1894 FVLNRSSEPARNDV
+1894 
-1908 VAPLYANITRPEKY
+1908 
-1922 TYDRKHALLT
+1922 
-1932 FNNMLAS
+1932 LAS

-1982 SAKQTKLST
+1982 SAKQTKLSS

-2026 NNNNNDNNGQAIGIN
+2026 NNNNNNDNNGQAIGSN

-2054 NDVLQIPVQAAP
+2054 NDVLQIPVQATA

-2080 QQQPTAGGNIV
+2080 QQQPTAGGNV
-2091 NSNTKP
+2091 ANSNTKP

-2111 SSLINTNNGCNTTI
+2111 SSLINTSNGCNTTI

-2238 SIDEMCLQER
+2238 NIDEMCLQER

>member
-1 MIKLKSLFRRGQG
+1 MSTLKQKIRNVFSWQHDDYKLTDPPAEAAPASNENDVANGGNRASRFLKGSSAKPTNVPLKGVGSRTAKINKKRLNQINIARNSSITSAQLNAAVPLVNIRRAPSDRSVLSEIDREIVSKSNQYRTPTRPITVAAIPASSVSGRSSTSTKASSRGSSIAPSSLTSASQSGPIIVRKAPPAPVGNLGAAPDRSLFRSQAKPSRSNNEEQRKSITRKPLLSGFGRQRGQG
-14 PSGAK
+14 PSGGTK
-19 HSSQTQRSSSPTGGS
+19 HSSQTQRSSSPTGGT
-34 NGGGGGGVGP
+34 NGGGGGGG
-44 GTGGAGYALG
+44 GQGGAGYAL
-54 TGGGGTGASGALSAN
+54 GGTGASGALSAN
-69 GGGTTG
+69 GGGTTGAGGG

-89 YTVVSSK
+89 YTVVSK
-96 PQTRGGQQQ
+96 PQSRGGQQQ
-105 RFNGSKERLEHSGH
+105 RFNGSKERLDHHSGH

-137 QGHQHSRTASAH
+137 QQQQQQAAHQHSRTASAH
-149 MAQHASSGV
+149 MAQHATSGI

-166 STNHLNKFPP
+166 TNHLNMFPP
-176 SGGDGPLNERAVD
+176 GGAGGGDGPVNERAVD

-198 EQLTAISFV
+198 EQLTAISFT
-207 GPERAVQKAPKG
+207 GPERAVQKAPKA

-231 PQSSPNRMAELQ
+231 PQSSPNRLAELQ

-338 PNNMEPD
+338 PNNMDAE

-374 HNYINPAFC
+374 
-383 QQSEF
+383 
-388 YGTPPAASRSSRNN
+388 
-402 VSGSLVSIASTAST
+402 
-416 LTVTPKSKGQLD
+416 
-428 VVTRRNEQ
+428 
-436 LTRSYNRI
+436 
-444 SSKIVNR
+444 
-451 QHSLASFDRRV
+451 
-462 PPSPGAK
+462 
-469 PLVNTRLLD
+469 
-478 RYGPPPPVGASGG
+478 
-491 SQQQQQHQQQ
+491 
-501 QQSAASL
+501 
-508 GNPNTTGSRY
+508 
-518 ALVPVEE
+518 
-525 IPFSVV
+525 
-531 QKYSVVNETQLSLV
+531 
-545 AGGQRRPG
+545 
-553 GTPIASRSEE
+553 
-563 YLDRVGCDGDEGLTN
+563 
-578 GDASGD
+578 
-584 DDRDDNHNLSDQ
+584 
-596 FRSLPPM
+596 
-603 MTSHSTALDLHS
+603 
-615 GSRTL
+615 
-620 KNAFSS
+620 
-626 DFGSKSFILYDQ
+626 
-638 RNNQRFEMVP
+638 
-648 TEEDEELVDDNQEII
+648 
-663 QMHNGRAHRYAIIPS
+663 
-678 VADDE
+678 
-683 DETCLSHSNNDCGNG
+683 
-698 SGNGVGSTEEP
+698 
-709 TAIHRSPARR
+709 
-719 TASSL
+719 
-724 SVRHNHQHHHQQ
+724 
-736 QRGRETPQQQMVP
+736 
-749 AACSS
+749 
-754 SNSGIL
+754 
-760 KTPSKAAPPPP
+760 
-771 QPGRI
+771 
-776 ETTPKKNPATLKLHE
+776 
-791 LLTTPQKP
+791 
-799 QQWRGTP
+799 
-806 QSSPFN
+806 
-812 ITPATTPRRNAAAAA
+812 
-827 GGPAIMV
+827 
-834 SSTPKQQ
+834 
-841 QPPQQVQQLQQPPP
+841 
-855 TTAIISPRL
+855 
-864 NSDIYSEKPLPLDP
+864 
-878 EKSGAS
+878 
-884 WGPTDGSKSWQKMA
+884 
-898 NASITIGAVSLML
+898 
-911 IMCGFMNSGLSLYM
+911 
-925 TAKLGREFYL
+925 
-935 DAGVLAGFSAIAL
+935 
-948 GILGFKSRQCDWL
+948 
-961 PNRNYMSGYVLVTV
+961 
-975 FSLLNCCAEI
+975 
-985 ILMTI
+985 
-990 HPYPGTP
+990 
-997 LNDVTT
+997 
-1003 GIILGLSALIILLI
+1003 
-1017 SLGAITSRW
+1017 
-1026 CRAPPPDNRMEET
+1026 MEET

-1058 SQILELQTDNER
+1058 SQILELQSDNER

-1148 VKGVLEERTGE
+1148 LKGVVEERTGE
-1159 VARIKARV
+1159 VSRIKARV

-1236 ATRKEKDQLETQV
+1236 VARKEKDQLETQV

-1298 TQEKQKMAS
+1298 TQEKQKMAA

-1425 IVGRGNPDEVQLSYE
+1425 LVGRGNPDEVQLSYE
-1440 RLNVLKQGLS
+1440 RLNVLKQDLS

-1455 LNNFDRNVD
+1455 LNHFDRNVD

-1484 QLNSTTNN
+1484 QLNNTTTTTSTS
-1492 SSPVTITTNIFQ
+1492 SSPAITTKRDSVQ
-1504 HEPVARV
+1504 HVTLAR
-1511 ADDDSQQDTESD
+1511 AEDDDSQQDTESD

-1543 PPQSDNDTS
+1543 SPQSDNDTS
-1552 DTFGTSASDLD
+1552 DTYGTSASDLD
-1563 DFEAQELEVLMP
+1563 DFESPQAEVVMP
-1575 STRKSTP
+1575 GTRKSTP
-1582 FGGKQ
+1582 FGGKLVVE
-1587 IAQTPETMSNTSSNS
+1587 TPETMSNSSSSSS

-1607 TTGHRAERLTTE
+1607 TFGQSVDRLTGKTA
-1619 TVKDNWKLATP
+1619 KDNWKLTTP
-1630 PFRPIAASRSSENLT
+1630 AFRPIAASRSSENLT

-1658 ASKSTQDLRSSRSS
+1658 ASKSTQDLRSSRG
-1672 SDRRQRNS
+1672 SDHRQRNS

-1708 THHKAASNLSKFRK
+1708 AHHKAASNLSKFRK

-1728 ISGSSLNNLAKLELE
+1728 ISGSSLNNLVKLELE
-1743 DQQHQHRSVKDEQQQ
+1743 DQQHLNLSVRDEQQQ
-1758 QQQQQ
+1758 QQ
-1763 QELHHQKVSSL
+1763 ELELEYQKVSSL
-1774 TSLPTAKHVHSYSV
+1774 TSLPTAKHVQSYSV
-1788 EYMPARVTNKS
+1788 EHIPASVTNKS
-1799 RDLEISE
+1799 RNLEISE
-1806 RSNRLDTIARLGMKH
+1806 KSNRSETIARVGIKH
-1821 EIRSKPQPLPRT
+1821 ELRGKPPQPLPRT

-1839 ISGQHKI
+1839 ASSQHKI

-1860 EELRERKMKSTTR
+1860 EELRERKMKSTSR
-1873 PVTMPPNVRTTS
+1873 SVTMPAIVRAPS

-1894 FVLNRSSEPARNDV
+1894 FVLNRSAEPFRSEV
-1908 VAPLYANITRPEKY
+1908 VAPLYANIMRPEKY
-1922 TYDRKHALLT
+1922 TNDRKHAPLT
-1932 FNNMLAS
+1932 FDNKLAS

-1982 SAKQTKLST
+1982 SAKQTKLSS

-2026 NNNNNDNNGQAIGIN
+2026 NNNNNNDNNGQAIGSN

-2054 NDVLQIPVQAAP
+2054 NDVLIPVQATA

-2080 QQQPTAGGNIV
+2080 QQQPTAGGNV
-2091 NSNTKP
+2091 ANSNTKP

-2111 SSLINTNNGCNTTI
+2111 SSLINTSNGCNTTI

-2238 SIDEMCLQER
+2238 NIDEMCLQER